1 MSHPK
6 NKIINDPIYG
16 FIHIPFDIIW
26 DIIAHPYF
34 QRLRRI
40 SQLGL
45 SSLVYPGA
53 KHTRFHHAIGAMHL
67 MNQAIQTLQSKGHKI
82 TKKEHKASLISILL
96 HDIGHGPFSHALENS
111 IVDNLS
117 HEQIS
122 IMFMNELN
130 KSFKGKLTT
139 AIEIFEKKYEKRFL
153 NQLVSSQLDVDRL
166 DYLNRDSFY
175 SGVNEGI
182 VNSNRIITMLN
193 VSNNEL
199 VVDYKGIYSIE
210 KFIIAR
216 KLMYWQ
222 VYLHKTVLSA
232 EHTLMK
238 ILKRAKYLA
247 SIKKKIY
254 TTPDFEKFLYETQ
267 NIDKKF
273 FKNNRLMANFATL
286 DDADIITCIKNWR
299 KTEDTVLRFLSNTI
313 INRQLLKIKS
323 INKKKIKQTI
333 TQIKEQAIKKLKI
346 KPSDVEYL
354 VFAISV
360 QNATYNLMNDEIK
373 LLKKNNELIKLSEI
387 KTEFNI
393 NRRNASI
400 IKHYIC
406 YPEGCDNE
414 IEF

>member
-1 MSHPK
+1 MSYLK

-26 DIIAHPYF
+26 DLIEHPYF

-53 KHTRFHHAIGAMHL
+53 NHHRFHHAIGAMHL
-67 MNQAIQTLQSKGHKI
+67 MNKAIETLISKGHTI
-82 TKKEHKASLISILL
+82 TQEEHESSLIAILL

-111 IVDNLS
+111 IVHKLS

-122 IMFMNELN
+122 MIFMNKLN
-130 KSFKGKLTT
+130 EEFNGKLST
-139 AIEIFEKKYEKRFL
+139 AITIFQKKYKKKFL
-153 NQLVSSQLDVDRL
+153 YQLISSQLDVDRL

-182 VNSNRIITMLN
+182 INSERIIAMLN
-193 VSNNEL
+193 IKNNEL
-199 VVDYKGIYSIE
+199 VIDEKGLYSIE

-238 ILKRAKYLA
+238 VLKRAKYLA
-247 SIKKKIY
+247 KHGYQIY
-254 TTPDFEKFLYETQ
+254 TTPAFKVFLYES
-267 NIDKKF
+267 NKIDEVFFNQKKMLD
-273 FKNNRLMANFATL
+273 KFALL
-286 DDADIITCIKNWR
+286 DDYDILTCIKNWQY
-299 KTEDTVLRFLSNTI
+299 ENDQVLSILSKTI
-313 INRQLLKIKS
+313 INRKLFKIKS
-323 INKKKIKQTI
+323 VQKNEMELELKKIQSQAYRRI
-333 TQIKEQAIKKLKI
+333 GIKEN
-346 KPSDVEYL
+346 DVDYL
-354 VFAISV
+354 VFPISI
-360 QNATYNLMNDEIK
+360 QNETYNFIANEIK
-373 LLKKNNELIKLSEI
+373 FLTKDNTLVNLSEM
-387 KTEFNI
+387 KKEFSI
-393 NRRNASI
+393 NTQNSSI

-406 YPEGCDNE
+406 YPHTCMQE
-414 IEF
+414 